1 MNGPEDISK
10 EAQLLAIL
18 QQSGMLKAAQQLV
31 TKIEDKKRKTVK
43 VNGKQWRY
51 AIVTTVCRHCRST
64 VTKTMTLKTDAE
76 TYTYIGPED
85 QVYVVTYRMCEE
97 PVEVFTHTGACDKC
111 KEYIAGLDRE
121 ILESMYYNLLLKSD
135 RDSKHPPIRPPERD
149 KNNHNNNIEEEEYDS
164 KEESNN

>member
-1 MNGPEDISK
+1 MNEPEDVSK

-31 TKIEDKKRKTVK
+31 TKIEDKRRKTVK

-51 AIVTTVCRHCRST
+51 ANVTTVCRHCRST
-64 VTKTMTLKTDAE
+64 TTRTTTLKTSAE
-76 TYTYIGPED
+76 SFTYIGPED

>member
-1 MNGPEDISK
+1 MNGPEDVSK

-18 QQSGMLKAAQQLV
+18 QQSGMLKAAQQMV
-31 TKIEDKKRKTVK
+31 AKIEDKKRKTVK

-51 AIVTTVCRHCRST
+51 ANVTTVCRHCRST
-64 VTKTMTLKTDAE
+64 ITRTTTLKTSAE
-76 TYTYIGPED
+76 SFTYIGPED

-149 KNNHNNNIEEEEYDS
+149 KNNHNNNVEDDYDS

>member
-1 MNGPEDISK
+1 MNGPEDVSK

-18 QQSGMLKAAQQLV
+18 QQSGMLKAAQQMV
-31 TKIEDKKRKTVK
+31 AKIEDKKRKTVK

-51 AIVTTVCRHCRST
+51 ANVTTVCRHCRST
-64 VTKTMTLKTDAE
+64 ITRTTTLKTSAE
-76 TYTYIGPED
+76 SFTYIGPED